1 MGVQRRYYK
10 PDEYQTLNPEQ
21 KKELALWR
29 INDPSQSDAQK
40 KKKSIKGKISSI
52 KRNIAAAV
60 KTTVEDEKKDKSDEN
75 ATCDEE
81 KAYIMSLLGHSG
93 DKIKCATIGSTKTE
107 GTTHVSLKAILKK
120 PKN

>member
-1 MGVQRRYYK
+1 M
-10 PDEYQTLNPEQ
+10 LNPDQ
-21 KKELALWR
+21 KKELSLRR
-29 INDPSQSDAQK
+29 INNPSQSDDQK

-81 KAYIMSLLGHSG
+81 KAYIMSLLAHSR
-93 DKIKCATIGSTKTE
+93 DKVTGSTIGSAKT
-107 GTTHVSLKAILKK
+107 
-120 PKN
+120 